1 MIARLWKGRTSAS
14 DGEAYVEVLKRTGV
28 EACRATPGNAGV
40 FVLYRIRGEVAEFQF
55 LSLWD
60 SHAAIR
66 RFAGPEP
73 ERAVY
78 YPEDDAYLLEKE
90 PEVAHFEVFSAAP
103 VETAGEAWPA
113 ERR

>member
-14 DGEAYVEVLKRTGV
+14 DVEAYLEVLKRTGV
-28 EACRATPGNAGV
+28 EACRATEGNAGV
-40 FVLYRIRGEVAEFQF
+40 FVLYRIHGDVAEFQF

-90 PEVAHFEVFSAAP
+90 PEVAHFEIFSAVSSEAA
-103 VETAGEAWPA
+103 VTAGPA
-113 ERR
+113 ARL